1 MSVNLQR
8 FMRGLASIRG
18 RRPTKIKGL
27 SDNLDQEF
35 RQNAFR
41 NNLIRQSRID
51 SLGEINYNEPTAS
64 VSGVM
69 NNAQVMGGIAGAAT
83 SLNNPFAEGADVDAF
98 TNVPP
103 SPSAP
108 SSFNDESQ
116 GIANGV
122 FGNIFDRQDSV
133 QAPLMFKIKNKK

>member
-1 MSVNLQR
+1 MSVNLQALTR
-8 FMRGLASIRG
+8 RLNSIGR

-27 SDNLDQEF
+27 SNNLDQEF

-41 NNLIRQSRID
+41 NNSIRQSRID
-51 SLGEINYNEPTAS
+51 SLGEITYNEPTAS

-69 NNAQVMGGIAGAAT
+69 NNAQVMGGVLGSAT
-83 SLNNPFAEGADVDAF
+83 SLDNPFAQGADVDAY

-103 SPSAP
+103 EPLAP

-122 FGNIFDRQDSV
+122 FGNIFDRQNSV
-133 QAPLMFKIKNKK
+133 QAPLMFKIKK